1 MEDENGQE
9 MHKSVEEYAGNQE
22 LWVNDFLSAW
32 AKMQQNGY
40 EKLEDGPIGYWSH
53 KCCFYREIAFSGND
67 LEDGEFDE
75 IPDAVE
81 CQKMCQETE
90 GSSMSLVND
99 SNHLIYPSDLLVLLM
114 GKKCYRSNLLV
125 PFMVKNLN
133 GTFQVPECFLTMKTP
148 VNLIGKIF

>member
-9 MHKSVEEYAGNQE
+9 MHKSVEEYASNQE

-90 GSSMSLVND
+90 GSSMSLLND
-99 SNHLIYPSDLLVLLM
+99 SNYQIYPSDLLVLFM
-114 GKKCYRSNLLV
+114 GKKCYRLNLLKLL
-125 PFMVKNLN
+125 PSRTSMENCKN
-133 GTFQVPECFLTMKTP
+133 
-148 VNLIGKIF
+148 

>member
-1 MEDENGQE
+1 MTLLGIQQTALRPWTVLIIEDMEDENGQE

-53 KCCFYREIAFSGND
+53 KCCFDREIAFSGND

-90 GSSMSLVND
+90 GPSMSILN
-99 SNHLIYPSDLLVLLM
+99 N
-114 GKKCYRSNLLV
+114 SNLS
-125 PFMVKNLN
+125 
-133 GTFQVPECFLTMKTP
+133 QVPDMRLRLARSKLH
-148 VNLIGKIF
+148 VLG